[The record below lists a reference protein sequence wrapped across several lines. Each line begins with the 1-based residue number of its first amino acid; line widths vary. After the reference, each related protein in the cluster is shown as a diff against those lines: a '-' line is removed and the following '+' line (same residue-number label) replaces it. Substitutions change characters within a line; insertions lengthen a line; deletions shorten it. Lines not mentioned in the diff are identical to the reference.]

1 MPLLALPVHQQGE
14 HMSSLLTTEQLI
26 GYASSVIEK
35 HGHLAPVALR
45 LKLKATSLHKGMP
58 VKTAATDGDYL
69 LFNPHWAS
77 TLTPKEIQ
85 GVILHEIWHV
95 AAGHPW
101 RGIGYPKNESNIAMD
116 HEVNGICIESR
127 ATLPADRV
135 YDPKY
140 KNWNWERIY
149 EDLFETPDDNIITEP
164 PERIVDERGDKE
176 ETEDQPAPKQA
187 EKDQESDQ
195 PDESKSDQSDSSDES
210 DQPESDESDESEQ
223 SDQSD
228 QSGSDES
235 DEPESD
241 ESDQSGSDQSDE
253 SDESDVEGPAWGEV
267 WDATHDDGSPLTQ
280 EEIDDA
286 LDHLQEEIIRGE
298 TEMIRAGKSNGYGG
312 NAIIDRVMRP
322 TMHWTKL
329 VTALIKK
336 RGRVVGSTY
345 RRPSRRYL
353 ATGIITPHKIKSS
366 IDEIVIAVDVSYS
379 IDMRRLRAF
388 FDHLDRLRQTVYIK
402 KIHILPFTDIAE
414 SGAVKVVTHG
424 QKLPRDFQIGGGTAF
439 APVFNWVRRNAK
451 RAEMVIVFTDLGAYD
466 YGVKPKCPVL
476 WASSDPI
483 NKYNKPPFGKA
494 VEIDMEGR

>member
-1 MPLLALPVHQQGE
+1 
-14 HMSSLLTTEQLI
+14 MSSLLTTKQLI
-26 GYASSVIEK
+26 GYVSSVVEK
-35 HGHLAPVALR
+35 DGDLAPVALR
-45 LKLKATSLHKGMP
+45 LECKATSLHKGRP

-77 TLTPKEIQ
+77 TLTPKEIE

-95 AAGHPW
+95 AGGHPW
-101 RGIGYPKNESNIAMD
+101 RGIGYPKKKSNIAMD
-116 HEVNGICIESR
+116 LEVNGICIESR
-127 ATLPADRV
+127 ATLPAGRL

-149 EDLFETPDDNIITEP
+149 EDLFGSPDDNIIIGP
-164 PERIVDERGDKE
+164 PERIVDERGDE
-176 ETEDQPAPKQA
+176 EKTEDQPAAKQA
-187 EKDQESDQ
+187 EEDQESDQ
-195 PDESKSDQSDSSDES
+195 PDEAKSDQSDESDESDQSKSDQSDESDES
-210 DQPESDESDESEQ
+210 DQSDQSKSDQSDESDE
-223 SDQSD
+223 SD

-235 DEPESD
+235 DESDQSGPDESD
-241 ESDQSGSDQSDE
+241 ESDE
-253 SDESDVEGPAWGEV
+253 PDVEGPAWGEV

-286 LDHLQEEIIRGE
+286 LDHLQEEIIRGQ

-336 RGRVVGSTY
+336 RGKVVGSTY

-388 FDHLDRLRQTVYIK
+388 FDHLDRIRQTVYIK

-414 SGAVKVVTHG
+414 TGAVKVVTHG

-466 YGVKPKCPVL
+466 YGQKPKCPVL

>member
-1 MPLLALPVHQQGE
+1 
-14 HMSSLLTTEQLI
+14 MSSLLTTEQLI

-45 LKLKATSLHKGMP
+45 LKLKSTSLHKGRP

-127 ATLPADRV
+127 ATLPAGRL

-140 KNWNWERIY
+140 QNWNWERIY
-149 EDLFETPDDNIITEP
+149 EDLFGSSDDNIITEP
-164 PERIVDERGDKE
+164 PDERGDE
-176 ETEDQPAPKQA
+176 EKTEYQPAAKQA
-187 EKDQESDQ
+187 EEDQESDQ
-195 PDESKSDQSDSSDES
+195 PDEAKSDQ
-210 DQPESDESDESEQ
+210 SDESDESDQ
-223 SDQSD
+223 SDQSDQSESDESDGSDESD

-235 DEPESD
+235 D
-241 ESDQSGSDQSDE
+241 GSE

-312 NAIIDRVMRP
+312 NAIIDRVMKP

-329 VTALIKK
+329 VTTLIKK
-336 RGRVVGSTY
+336 RGKVVGSTY

-414 SGAVKVVTHG
+414 TGAVKVVTHG
-424 QKLPRDFQIGGGTAF
+424 EKLPREFRIGGGTAF

>member
-1 MPLLALPVHQQGE
+1 
-14 HMSSLLTTEQLI
+14 MSSLLTTEQLI

-35 HGHLAPVALR
+35 HGHLAPVALS
-45 LKLKATSLHKGMP
+45 LKLKATSLHKGRP

-101 RGIGYPKNESNIAMD
+101 RGIGYPASESNIAMD
-116 HEVNGICIESR
+116 HEVNGICLESR
-127 ATLPADRV
+127 ATLPAGRV
-135 YDPKY
+135 YDRKY

-149 EDLFETPDDNIITEP
+149 EDLFGSPDDNITTDP
-164 PERIVDERGDKE
+164 TDGCGDEEK
-176 ETEDQPAPKQA
+176 TEDQPADKQA
-187 EKDQESDQ
+187 GEDQESDQ
-195 PDESKSDQSDSSDES
+195 PDEAQSDQ
-210 DQPESDESDESEQ
+210 SDESDESDKSDESDQ
-223 SDQSD
+223 SGSDQSD

-235 DEPESD
+235 DQSGSDESD
-241 ESDQSGSDQSDE
+241 ESGSDESG

-267 WDATHDDGSPLTQ
+267 WDATHEDGSPLTQ
-280 EEIDDA
+280 EEIEDA
-286 LDHLQEEIIRGE
+286 LDRLQEEIIRGE

-312 NAIIDRVMRP
+312 NAIIDRVMKP
-322 TMHWTKL
+322 TTHWTKL
-329 VTALIKK
+329 VTTLIKK

-353 ATGIITPHKIKSS
+353 TTGIITPHKIKSS

-414 SGAVKVVTHG
+414 SGAVKVVNHG

-451 RAEMVIVFTDLGAYD
+451 RAEMVIVFTDLDAYD

-476 WASSDPI
+476 WASSEPI

-494 VEIDMEGR
+494 VEIDMRGR